1 MINDLQDFAITFFNP
16 EVLQRILFN
25 YCIFTSDQSLLV
37 MRPYQ
42 IHATE
47 KIIKKVIEA
56 HQNQSYGTIAAC
68 GYV

>member
-1 MINDLQDFAITFFNP
+1 MTYRILQLLFFNP
-16 EVLQRILFN
+16 EVLQRILFD
-25 YCIFTSDQSLLV
+25 YCIFTEDQSLLV

-47 KIIKKVIEA
+47 KIIRKVIEA
-56 HQNQSYGTIAAC
+56 HQNQSYGKIEAC